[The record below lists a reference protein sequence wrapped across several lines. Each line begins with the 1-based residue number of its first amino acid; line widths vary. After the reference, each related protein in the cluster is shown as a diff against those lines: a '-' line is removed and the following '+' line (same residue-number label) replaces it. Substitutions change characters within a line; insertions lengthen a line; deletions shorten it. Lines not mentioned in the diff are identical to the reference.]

1 MNLSDCI
8 IPPYIFNDLREYL
21 FKIQLGGGYCVG
33 CTINIGQYRKK
44 EYLPAVIKYLQ
55 EKGFETSTYNDRY
68 NETIISLNWSLNIP
82 LYQTYTRTDLHAIR
96 EEYRQKSQ
104 DKWIQSFMTTVVKDI
119 LEDVKKGQL
128 EKHIFPGEEI
138 LEENYPDIQ
147 KKLQNIFPDMK
158 ISIEYIGVPNNRK
171 YILLDWSI

>member
-1 MNLSDCI
+1 MDLSNCYVPPHI
-8 IPPYIFNDLREYL
+8 INDLREYL
-21 FKIQLGGGYCVG
+21 FKLQSSGYCVG
-33 CTINIGQYRKK
+33 CTITIEHYRKK
-44 EYLPAVIKYLQ
+44 EYLPAIISYLQ
-55 EKGFETSTYNDRY
+55 EKGVNIMTFSDRY
-68 NETIISLNWSLNIP
+68 NETVITLNWNSSFFN
-82 LYQTYTRTDLHAIR
+82 TYTKTDLRAIR
-96 EEYRQKSQ
+96 EEYKQKSQ

-128 EKHIFPGEEI
+128 EKHIFPEEEI